1 MAPLVQV
8 GLKELFNSESIKTT
22 ERCVEYLSPRWG
34 KSCTEFTLLRTSVV
48 LVKADSIATS

>member
-22 ERCVEYLSPRWG
+22 EGCVEYLSPRWG